1 MIPLCYS
8 PIASP
13 LAYGNAK
20 RPIAEPANS
29 AVFFAAVQRAYQH
42 AEKMTGPA
50 IERDFMIRGHRLRV
64 QFAGPALVEPC
75 TLALDHLAVE
85 PAGAFPDL
93 TIRAWDSA
101 STQVMLPPCPWTRE
115 QITAGGMVQGPANDS
130 IQAALQVDIGTLSL
144 FDPFHR
150 LALYRVA
157 NASTLP
163 AHERASP
170 MKVILH
176 WWLRGFDMP
185 MIHCGAVGTAVGGA
199 LLVGHTGSGKST
211 SALACLS
218 AGMRYV
224 TDDRCVLSFAAP
236 EPNALC
242 IYNSAKLWPD
252 QMRRFPGIMGAVSNP
267 SERES
272 EKALIFVNRFA
283 PAQLAMQLPIR
294 VVLLARI
301 ADHPQTTLTPTTPI
315 RVLRDL
321 VPSTWI
327 YQPGTAHEE
336 MQAMAQLVRRV
347 PCRQINLG
355 SELER
360 IPEVIARAIED
371 PTGPT
376 GPIGGL

>member
-1 MIPLCYS
+1 ML
-8 PIASP
+8 PIRHSSIALPS
-13 LAYGNAK
+13 AYANSK
-20 RPIAEPANS
+20 LHISEPANS
-29 AVFFAAVQRAYQH
+29 AVFFAAVQQAYQH
-42 AEKMTGPA
+42 AEKTTGPA
-50 IERDFMIRGHRLRV
+50 IARDFLIHGHRLRV
-64 QFAGPALVEPC
+64 QFAGPALVDPC

-85 PAGAFPDL
+85 PAGAFPEL

-101 STQVMLPPCPWTRE
+101 STQVMLPPCPWTQE
-115 QITAGGMVQGPANDS
+115 QITAGGMVKGPANDS
-130 IQAALQVDIGTLSL
+130 IQAALQVDIGALSL

-163 AHERASP
+163 VHEHASP
-170 MKVILH
+170 LKVILH

-185 MIHCGAVGTAVGGA
+185 MIHCGAVGTAAGGA

-211 SALACLS
+211 CALACLN

-224 TDDRCVLSFAAP
+224 TDDRCVLSFANP

-252 QMRRFPGIMGAVSNP
+252 QMRRFPEIMGAVSNH
-267 SERES
+267 SELES
-272 EKALIFVNRFA
+272 EKALVFVNRFA

-294 VVLLARI
+294 VVLLAHI
-301 ADHPQTTLTPTTPI
+301 ANHPQTTLTPATPV

-327 YQPGTAHEE
+327 YQPGAAHEE
-336 MQAMAQLVRRV
+336 MRAMAQLVRRV
-347 PCRQINLG
+347 SCRQINLG

-360 IPEVIARAIED
+360 IPAVITRAIED

-376 GPIGGL
+376 GHISGL

>member
-1 MIPLCYS
+1 MIPVRHS
-8 PIASP
+8 SITAP
-13 LAYGNAK
+13 LAHGKSKLHISA
-20 RPIAEPANS
+20 PANS
-29 AVFFAAVQRAYQH
+29 TAFFAAVQRAYQQ
-42 AEKMTGPA
+42 AKKTSGPA
-50 IERDFMIRGHRLRV
+50 IERDFLIHGHRLRV

-75 TLALDHLAVE
+75 TLALEHLAVE
-85 PAGAFPDL
+85 SVGALPEL
-93 TIRAWDSA
+93 TIRAWDST
-101 STQVMLPPCPWTRE
+101 SSQVILPPCPWKRE
-115 QITAGGMVQGPANDS
+115 HITAGGMFQGPPDDP
-130 IQAALQVDIGTLSL
+130 IQAALQVDIGALSL
-144 FDPFHR
+144 FNPVHR

-185 MIHCGAVGTAVGGA
+185 MIHCGAVGTAAGGA
-199 LLVGHTGSGKST
+199 LLVGNTGPGKST

-224 TDDRCVLSFAAP
+224 TDDRCVLSLADP

-252 QMRRFPGIMGAVSNP
+252 QMRRFPKIMGAVSNH
-267 SERES
+267 SELES
-272 EKALIFVNRFA
+272 EKALAFVNRFA

-294 VVLLARI
+294 VVLLACI
-301 ADHPQTTLTPTTPI
+301 ANNTQTTLAPTTPI

-327 YQPGTAHEE
+327 YQPGAAHEE
-336 MQAMAQLVRRV
+336 MQAMAQLVRRM

-355 SELER
+355 SKLER
-360 IPEVIARAIED
+360 IPEVITRAIED

-376 GPIGGL
+376 GHCGGL